1 MLFRAPRGPQE
12 ACKPDQQ
19 WTGKHI
25 ENHMSKNNVWKI
37 NAMHAKRKVRPTS
50 QFEAPKRC
58 FERVWQVVRE
68 QPPKLENLR
77 SMGTVGR
84 EQPPKVENL
93 GSVGTAGQDPPN
105 FTRKCPWSCQAS
117 LKLQNYVLREFGR

>member
-1 MLFRAPRGPQE
+1 MLFRGPRGPQE

-50 QFEAPKRC
+50 QCEALKLC

-68 QPPKLENLR
+68 QPPKW
-77 SMGTVGR
+77 
-84 EQPPKVENL
+84 ENL
-93 GSVGTAGQDPPN
+93 GSVGTAGQDPLKI
-105 FTRKCPWSCQAS
+105 TRKYPWSSQAS
-117 LKLQNYVLREFGR
+117 LKLQSYV